1 MIERLRAAAALFDFP
16 RRVSEAAEVALAAAM
31 PAWRERDAL
40 AFEISAKVIRAFADA
55 GLHEGHLTGS
65 TGYGYHDRG
74 REAYEALFAHLM
86 DADAAIARLQIASGT
101 QAIVATL
108 SALLEN
114 GGRLCSVTGR
124 PYDTLRMALVDHPRS
139 LGARGVSYD
148 EVPWT
153 EGAAPAAHDVAA
165 ALDRVPDVV
174 FVQRSR
180 GYAPRPSLDV
190 AAIGELV
197 AAVRERAPNAAVVVD
212 NCYGEFVERTE
223 PCAVGADA
231 VVGSLIKNPG
241 GGMAV
246 SGAYIAGRPD
256 LVERVAERIF
266 APGLG
271 LAIGPTLET
280 TRWFFAGLHRAPRA
294 VAESLKT
301 MDFAAAL
308 FAELG
313 YATEPVC
320 GAPRTDI
327 IQAIR
332 LGSPEKLMAFAH
344 GLQRML
350 PVNSRARPEPGA
362 VPGYADEVLMA
373 DGAFVAG
380 STLELSCDAPLRAP
394 FEVYLQGG
402 LDAAHGVLAAMS
414 AASAVESATGRQP
427 RAL

>member
-1 MIERLRAAAALFDFP
+1 MRDRLRAAAAQFDFTP
-16 RRVSEAAEVALAAAM
+16 RVIRAAEKALEAAL
-31 PAWRERDAL
+31 PAWRERDAR
-40 AFEISAKVIRAFADA
+40 AFELSAKVIRAFMDA
-55 GLHEGHLTGS
+55 GLHEGHLAGT

-74 REAYEALFAHLM
+74 REAYEALIGRLM
-86 DADAAIARLQIASGT
+86 GADAALARLQLASGT

-108 SALLEN
+108 STLLEA

-124 PYDTLRMALVDHPRS
+124 PYDTLRMALLDHPRS
-139 LGARGVSYD
+139 LAARGMKYD

-153 EGAAPAAHDVAA
+153 EGVAPAAHDVGA
-165 ALDRVPDVV
+165 ALDRAPDVV

-180 GYAPRPSLDV
+180 GYAPRPSLDI
-190 AAIGELV
+190 AAIGTIV
-197 AAVRERAPNAAVVVD
+197 QAVRERAPHAAVIVD
-212 NCYGEFVERTE
+212 NCYGEFVELDE
-223 PCAVGADA
+223 PCDVGADA

-246 SGAYIAGRPD
+246 SGAYIAGRTD
-256 LVERVAERIF
+256 LIERVAERIF

-271 LAIGPTLET
+271 AAIGPTLDAN
-280 TRWFFAGLHRAPRA
+280 RWFFAGLHRAPRA

-308 FAELG
+308 FGELG
-313 YATEPVC
+313 YGTEPAC

-327 IQAIR
+327 IQAIK
-332 LGSPEKLMAFAH
+332 LGSPERLGAFAR

-350 PVNSRARPEPGA
+350 PVNSRATPEPGA
-362 VPGYADEVLMA
+362 VPGYAEPVLMA

-380 STLELSCDAPLRAP
+380 STLELSCDAPMREP

-402 LDAAHGVLAAMS
+402 LDAGHGLLAAMS
-414 AASAVESATGRQP
+414 AASAVERLQ
-427 RAL
+427 

>member
-1 MIERLRAAAALFDFP
+1 
-16 RRVSEAAEVALAAAM
+16 VV
-31 PAWRERDAL
+31 
-40 AFEISAKVIRAFADA
+40 
-55 GLHEGHLTGS
+55 
-65 TGYGYHDRG
+65 
-74 REAYEALFAHLM
+74 
-86 DADAAIARLQIASGT
+86 SGT
-101 QAIVATL
+101 QAIVLTL
-108 SALLEN
+108 SALLDA

-139 LGARGVSYD
+139 LAARGVKYD

-153 EGAAPAAHDVAA
+153 DGPAPAAHDVAA

-190 AAIGELV
+190 AAIGDLIR
-197 AAVRERAPNAAVVVD
+197 AVRERAPNAVVVVD
-212 NCYGEFVERTE
+212 NCYGEFVERDE
-223 PCAVGADA
+223 PCSVGADA

-241 GGMAV
+241 GGVAV
-246 SGAYIAGRPD
+246 SGAYVAGRPD
-256 LVERVAERIF
+256 IVERVAERIF

-271 LAIGPTLET
+271 AAIGPTLDAN
-280 TRWFFAGLHRAPRA
+280 RWFFAGLHRAPRA

-313 YATEPVC
+313 FRVNPTC

-327 IQAIR
+327 IQAIQ
-332 LGSPEKLMAFAH
+332 LGSPDKLKAFAL
-344 GLQRML
+344 GVQRML
-350 PVNSRARPEPGA
+350 PVNSRALPEPGP
-362 VPGYADEVLMA
+362 VPGYADLVLMA

-380 STLELSCDAPLRAP
+380 STLELSCDAPMRAP

-402 LDAAHGVLAAMS
+402 LDVAHGALVAMS
-414 AASAVESATGRQP
+414 AASAVE
-427 RAL
+427 RAGA

>member
-1 MIERLRAAAALFDFP
+1 MRDRLRAAAAHFSFTP
-16 RRVSEAAEVALAAAM
+16 RVLEAAEAALEAAL
-31 PAWRERDAL
+31 PAWRERDAR
-40 AFEISAKVIRAFADA
+40 AFELSAKVIRAFQDV
-55 GLHEGHLTGS
+55 GLHEGHLAGT

-74 REAYEALFAHLM
+74 REAYEALIARLM
-86 DADAAIARLQIASGT
+86 GADAALARLQLTSGT
-101 QAIVATL
+101 QAIVAALSTL
-108 SALLEN
+108 LDA

-139 LGARGVSYD
+139 LVERGMKYD

-153 EGAAPAAHDVAA
+153 EGPTPAEHDVAA

-180 GYAPRPSLDV
+180 GYAPRPSLDI
-190 AAIGELV
+190 AAIGDIV
-197 AAVRERAPNAAVVVD
+197 RAVRERSPHAVVVVD
-212 NCYGEFVERTE
+212 NCYGEFVELDE
-223 PCAVGADA
+223 PCAVDADV

-246 SGAYIAGRPD
+246 SGAYIAGRAE

-271 LAIGPTLET
+271 AAIGPTLDT
-280 TRWFFAGLHRAPRA
+280 NRWFFAGLHRAPRA

-308 FAELG
+308 FTGLG
-313 YATEPVC
+313 YRTEPAC

-332 LGSPEKLMAFAH
+332 LGSLEKLKAFAA

-350 PVNSRARPEPGA
+350 PVNSRATPEPGA
-362 VPGYADEVLMA
+362 VPGYAEPVLMA

-380 STLELSCDAPLRAP
+380 STLELSCDAPIREP

-414 AASAVESATGRQP
+414 AASSVE
-427 RAL
+427 RA

>member
-1 MIERLRAAAALFDFP
+1 MRDRLRAAAAQFDFTP
-16 RRVSEAAEVALAAAM
+16 NVLRAAETALETAL
-31 PAWRERDAL
+31 PAWRERDAR
-40 AFEISAKVIRAFADA
+40 AFELSAKVIHAFKDA
-55 GLHEGHLTGS
+55 GLHEGHLAGT

-74 REAYEALFAHLM
+74 REAYEAL
-86 DADAAIARLQIASGT
+86 IARLMGAEAALARLQLTSGT

-108 SALLEN
+108 STLLDA
-114 GGRLCSVTGR
+114 GGHLCSVTGR

-139 LGARGVSYD
+139 LVARGMKYD

-153 EGAAPAAHDVAA
+153 DGPAPAEHDVAA
-165 ALDRVPDVV
+165 ALDRAPDVV

-180 GYAPRPSLDV
+180 GYAPRPSLDI
-190 AAIGELV
+190 AAIGGIV
-197 AAVRERAPNAAVVVD
+197 QAVRERTPHAVVVVD
-212 NCYGEFVERTE
+212 NCYGEFVELDE
-223 PCAVGADA
+223 PCAVDADV

-246 SGAYIAGRPD
+246 SGAYIAGRAEI
-256 LVERVAERIF
+256 VERVAERIF

-271 LAIGPTLET
+271 AAIGPTLDT
-280 TRWFFAGLHRAPRA
+280 NRWFFAGLHRAPRA

-308 FAELG
+308 FTGLG
-313 YATEPVC
+313 YRTDPAC

-332 LGSPEKLMAFAH
+332 LESPEKLKAFAA

-350 PVNSRARPEPGA
+350 PVNSRATPEPGA
-362 VPGYADEVLMA
+362 VPGYAEPVLMA

-380 STLELSCDAPLRAP
+380 STLELSCDAPLREP

-414 AASAVESATGRQP
+414 AASAVE
-427 RAL
+427 RAS